1 VKQRLLRWIMT
12 CLLGASP
19 AFAADF
25 PTSLYTYTEPGT
37 LITKPMF
44 SALAEEVEAI
54 EATLGINL
62 TGIDNHAFGDP
73 SVQGML
79 SLGTGISTGTPA
91 EAPLKWPI
99 LTAAPPTVNGH
110 MWLEDDGVLRYTV
123 GGVTYELAEADGI
136 TAIEEDGS
144 NLTPFSSTLNFTGLG
159 ITCAPSGG
167 KIVCNVP
174 GLGAVAFTDLTDVD
188 NDYTG
193 DATKLVAVNLAAT
206 GLEFRTLLD
215 TDIPSLAAS
224 KITSGTFDAARI
236 PALAASTIT
245 FADAPANFTATDVEA
260 AIAEL
265 AAVNGS
271 GVNAADGKVEWT
283 QLVGVP
289 AGFADG
295 TDDGGGGGSA
305 ISFDA
310 TNDGTPESTSI
321 THLECDGNGLACSE
335 PVADEARIALSI
347 GTGATQVA
355 AGDHAH
361 AATAITFSDPDSNWT
376 AANVDA
382 ALAELDDVIN
392 GGVPNAATG
401 KVDWSQLVN
410 VPAGFADGSDD
421 GAGGS
426 GDEVSVNS
434 TALGNMNLLDGTD
447 ITWSLNATPDPDEV
461 TPVLAA
467 GITRDTE
474 WDTVAEINAA
484 TGETILTDASTLDD
498 DLVAFDDTDGL
509 WTATLI
515 GPALEEL
522 NDSIN
527 AGAPNGTGA
536 KVHWSQL
543 LGVPAGFADGTDDGG
558 GGGSPGGDT
567 NDVQYNTGS
576 GFGGESAFE
585 WDAGLDILTLAS
597 GKFRISSGASS
608 ASDSTRIPIYVDA
621 TLNSSPSITQFGTR
635 FLVTSAG
642 STSQVQIASQILL
655 DAGYTGSSATGALST
670 TNLAAGTGANL
681 SLGTQSSNS
690 LNSSVSGNASA
701 TTTGYNAGISAQAS
715 GSSGLNAGVFAETA
729 TAQAGSN
736 IAGLFSAANSTEAT
750 DLKNIGVLGTLG
762 TALPTENRSAAGYF
776 DGGTLADANSHVLR
790 LIGTLPSSPAAI
802 PSGVKIDITSAGS
815 SATQIPVAMLA
826 ALGAGYTGS
835 QTTVT
840 ISANNSA
847 AGTAASLGLGGST
860 TGNVSYGGG
869 ASASGAGYNIG
880 IAVGGS
886 NSTGLNAGGV
896 LKAVS
901 AVAGTNIGVLGNAAN
916 STEATDLKNV
926 GVLGTLATSLP
937 TENRSAAGYFDGG
950 TLADANAH
958 VIRGRATLPG
968 SPSAAAEAY
977 LFDAISAGSAA
988 QTPATLRVN
997 LFAGY
1002 TGSSPTRAALIY
1014 NNAAGTGG
1022 DLLLGTTSATGNI
1035 GSFGLSDPAGAGFNF
1050 GAIGEARSST
1060 GVNVGS
1066 YGKASTVV
1074 AGSNIGVLGAA
1085 DDSTEATGLKDVGV
1099 LGTTDTALPA
1109 ANVSAGVLAAA
1120 AAGGFPFRAYY
1131 DDTEVFRID
1140 DSATAGDTYLML
1152 WDVDN
1157 GTLER
1162 VTVGAADSCGA
1173 GFKCLRIPN

>member
-1 VKQRLLRWIMT
+1 MKQRLLRWVLS

-25 PTSLYTYTEPGT
+25 PTSLYTYAEPST

-62 TGIDNHAFGDP
+62 TGIDDHEFGDP
-73 SVQGML
+73 SVTGTI
-79 SLGTGISTGTPA
+79 SLGTDLTVGTPEA
-91 EAPLKWPI
+91 APLLWPI
-99 LTAAPPTVNGH
+99 FTAAPPTVNGH

-144 NLTPFSSTLNFTGLG
+144 NLTPFSSTLNFTGAG

-174 GLGAVAFTDLTDVD
+174 SGGAVAFTDLTDVD
-188 NDYTG
+188 SDYTS
-193 DATKLVAVNLAAT
+193 DATKLLSVNMAED
-206 GLEFRTLLD
+206 GVEFRVLLD

-236 PALAASTIT
+236 PNLDAAKITTGTI
-245 FADAPANFTATDVEA
+245 ATAR
-260 AIAEL
+260 L
-265 AAVNGS
+265 GS
-271 GVNAADGKVEWT
+271 GTADSTTFLRGDNTWAT
-283 QLVGVP
+283 P
-289 AGFADG
+289 A
-295 TDDGGGGGSA
+295 GGGSA

-310 TNDGTPESTSI
+310 TNDAVDESTSI
-321 THLECDGNGLACSE
+321 THLECAGNGLACSE

-355 AGDHAH
+355 AGDHTH

-376 AANVDA
+376 AADVDA

-410 VPAGFADGSDD
+410 VPAGFADGTDD

-950 TLADANAH
+950 TIADNTTNALRA
-958 VIRGRATLPG
+958 VATLGASGTG
-968 SPSAAAEAY
+968 SFEGARFEFTPS
-977 LFDAISAGSAA
+977 GSSSTV
-988 QTPATLRVN
+988 TPSGLTVVLA
-997 LFAGY
+997 AGY
-1002 TGSSPTRAALIY
+1002 TGQSSTTAFAVA
-1014 NNAAGTGG
+1014 NANAGTAA
-1022 DLLLGTTSATGNI
+1022 DLALGTSTTPFGNRGASFFVGPSGTTSGLSIGSYARGTNSTTANI
-1035 GSFGLSDPAGAGFNF
+1035 GYYGQAGSA
-1050 GAIGEARSST
+1050 
-1060 GVNVGS
+1060 
-1066 YGKASTVV
+1066 V
-1074 AGSNIGVLGAA
+1074 AGSNIAVLGSASG
-1085 DDSTEATGLKDVGV
+1085 STEATDLKNVGI
-1099 LGTTDTALPA
+1099 LGTTHTALPA
-1109 ANVSAGVLAAA
+1109 ANVDAGVIAQAGTSAGNVM
-1120 AAGGFPFRAYY
+1120 FRAYSGSN
-1131 DDTEVFRID
+1131 ERLRID
-1140 DSATAGDTYLML
+1140 ETTTATQTSLML